1 MARYLR
7 CIFTICLAIAIA
19 PVARAADA
27 PADDAGVRLYTLDCG
42 RIDFKDMGLFSDT
55 GEYDGKAGGVVA
67 TCFLVRHPKG
77 TLLWDTGLGDGIAA
91 SAQGIDIF
99 GGAAHETVP
108 VTLVDQLKALG
119 LAPKDVTYVAFS
131 HLHADHAGNANLFAA
146 DSTWIVNRKELA
158 WATAK
163 PAPPGVDPELFS
175 SYARAKVKAIG
186 GDFDVFGDGSVRILK
201 AIGHTPGHQVLAVKL
216 KKSGTVILSGDLY
229 HLRENFTQRRIPP
242 GNDSR
247 AETLASFDRIDKILA
262 NTHGRLVVQHDPA
275 DFAAMPR
282 FPKYLD

>member
-7 CIFTICLAIAIA
+7 CLLAFCAMTI
-19 PVARAADA
+19 AAA
-27 PADDAGVRLYTLDCG
+27 ATHAAGNPADDSELRLYTLDCG

-55 GEYDGKAGGVVA
+55 GEYDGKAGSVVA

-77 TLLWDTGLGDGIAA
+77 ILLWDTGLGDGIAA
-91 SAQGIDIF
+91 SPQGIDIF
-99 GGAAHETVP
+99 GGAAHESVSI
-108 VTLVDQLKALG
+108 TLVDQLKELG

-158 WATAK
+158 WATAT
-163 PAPPGVDPELFS
+163 PTPPGVDADLFS
-175 SYARAKVKAIG
+175 GYKSAKVKTLG
-186 GDFDVFGDGSVRILK
+186 GDYDVFGDGSVRILK

-216 KKSGTVILSGDLY
+216 RNSGTIILSGDLY
-229 HLRENFTQRRIPP
+229 HLRDNLTHRRIPP

-247 AETLASFDRIDKILA
+247 AETLASFDRIDRIIA
-262 NTHGRLVVQHDPA
+262 NTHARLVVQHDPA
-275 DFAAMPR
+275 DFAALPK
-282 FPKYLD
+282 FPKYLE